1 MKKTYFYFLII
12 VIIIACRKESFP
24 NFIDTELSPFID
36 SFIEEG
42 EKRGV
47 SLSKDILEAHLL
59 EEFTVS
65 SAAETTCGFGWDDY
79 NFNGKDYS
87 RIEILMN
94 ENCWLSRSYIEKEGL
109 VFHELGHALL
119 GRGHLNETLPNQSP
133 KSIMCSINESDDCL
147 GVFGIYYDNE
157 MVRNYYLDEL
167 FNAATP
173 VPDFALNTSF
183 VRTAV
188 TENFDQPLEDW
199 ELYAVK
205 DGEVTGGFPIF
216 RDSMNEN
223 SFSPPYSL
231 HLTNENFSDDEYI
244 FVLKRYE
251 LTDFDECSNLKVR
264 ADIKSKGLLDGSF
277 RMTVS
282 LREKLDNGEL
292 NRVYLDRQTE
302 KEFPQPNNNYE
313 DYELE
318 VYCISEKT
326 PVITVSFTLT
336 SEMDASLF
344 IDNLEMEFWK

>member
-1 MKKTYFYFLII
+1 MKKICFYFLII
-12 VIIIACRKESFP
+12 VITIACRKESFP

-59 EEFTVS
+59 EEFIVS
-65 SAAETTCGFGWDDY
+65 TAAENTCGFGWDDY
-79 NFNGKDYS
+79 SFNDENYS

-119 GRGHLNETLPNQSP
+119 GRDHLNETLPNQSP

-157 MVRNYYLDEL
+157 KIRNYYLDEL
-167 FNAATP
+167 FDEATP
-173 VPDFALNTSF
+173 VPDYALNTSF

-199 ELYAVK
+199 ELYSVK
-205 DGEVTGGFPIF
+205 DEEVTGEFPVF
-216 RDSMNEN
+216 RDSMTEN

-231 HLTNENFSDDEYI
+231 HLNNENFSDAEYV

-251 LTDFDECSNLKVR
+251 LTDFEECTNLKVR
-264 ADIKSKGLLDGSF
+264 ADIKSKGLLNGSF

-302 KEFPQPNNNYE
+302 KEFLQPNNNYE